1 VPSMVRVVLDTNILI
16 SGLLY
21 PGKPKK
27 LINLALDGKIE
38 AVSSIRIINELKEVI
53 AREEFR
59 LSKEEQEVMVNFI
72 IRLSRIVMIK
82 SNFKIV
88 KKDPDDDVI
97 IRTAYDR
104 NAKYIV
110 SGDHHLLELKEVAGI
125 KIVTANEMLNL
136 LS

>member
-1 VPSMVRVVLDTNILI
+1 MVRVVLDTNILI